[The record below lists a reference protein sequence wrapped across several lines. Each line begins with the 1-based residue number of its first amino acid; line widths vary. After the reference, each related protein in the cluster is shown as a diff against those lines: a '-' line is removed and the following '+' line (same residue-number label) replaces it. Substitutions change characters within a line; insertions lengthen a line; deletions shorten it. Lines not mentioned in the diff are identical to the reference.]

1 MRTSTIGAVAVA
13 IGLSFAGQAGA
24 AIVTVNTDI
33 DGVVENWT
41 NANEYILARPIF
53 VKNGGTLNIEEG
65 TIVRGQPRTAAVL
78 AGSTV
83 GTPGAVIV
91 TQTGTINAL
100 GSPTSPIIMTTA
112 AVDNDGNDVADDLDA
127 NGFLDAYPGFDP
139 ASCTPGPCTASLA
152 PVFHDD
158 LPKTAP
164 LAPLNAAGGP
174 NVTLW
179 GGVVVLGNAT
189 TNVGT
194 VAGLG
199 QGRNS
204 VEGLSVP
211 GFPPADAIYGG
222 NVDPLGANPGND
234 LDSSG
239 ELRYL
244 SIRHA
249 GDEIGNSNELNGL
262 TLAGVGSGTIVH
274 HIEIYCN
281 FDDGIEWFGGT
292 VNGDHLQVAFAGDDT
307 FDIDQ
312 GYRGTNQFLVGIMT
326 FFNTELA
333 APANVY
339 GSAGGDK
346 GCECDGDD
354 SDVLPAGNVNLEP
367 TSAPANQPT
376 PFQNM
381 NFYNFTIAG
390 SRPSVT
396 FNGHTND
403 NDGWEVRH
411 GFAGSINN
419 GLIFNTGGDGLGGA
433 VGTQGLDVAANTVF
447 PAAGSTDW
455 DILDNVIAGR
465 VIANA
470 ISCNNTRV
478 LPALSATAV
487 ERTVFTNGTL
497 NNASCTTGVND
508 AGFRLAD
515 GDTSFQPKGVSGKLD
530 ASLGSFDLRPQL
542 RNAVTAEGVTPAAPL
557 DTTATYRGAFDA
569 VPAMWTDGWTVF
581 SQAGMQPVPEP
592 GMASMIVTGAL
603 GLLAASRR
611 RR

>member
-1 MRTSTIGAVAVA
+1 MRTSTIGAVAFA
-13 IGLSFAGQAGA
+13 LGLSFAGQAGA
-24 AIVTVNTDI
+24 ALVFVNSDI
-33 DGVVENWT
+33 DGVVANWT
-41 NANEYILARPIF
+41 SDNEYILGRPIF

-83 GTPGAVIV
+83 GTPGAIIV
-91 TQTGTINAL
+91 TRTGTIQATGTL
-100 GSPTSPIIMTTA
+100 SDPIIMTTA
-112 AVDNDGNDVADDLDA
+112 AVDNDGNNVADDLDG
-127 NGFLDAYPGFDP
+127 NGFRDAYPGFDP
-139 ASCTPGPCTASLA
+139 ASCTPGPCTADA
-152 PVFHDD
+152 TPAFHDD
-158 LPKTAP
+158 APTTAP
-164 LAPLNAAGGP
+164 LAPLDALGGP

-189 TNVGT
+189 TNLGT
-194 VAGLG
+194 LAG
-199 QGRNS
+199 QGQGVGL

-211 GFPPADAIYGG
+211 GFPPADAAYGG
-222 NVDPLGANPGND
+222 SVGGGDD

-239 ELRYL
+239 VIRYV

-262 TLAGVGSGTIVH
+262 TLAGVGSGTEVH
-274 HIEIYCN
+274 HVEVYCN

-292 VNGDHLQVAFAGDDT
+292 VNGDHLTVAFAGDDT
-307 FDIDQ
+307 FDVDE

-333 APANVY
+333 GPAAIY

-346 GCECDGDD
+346 GCECDGDN
-354 SDVLPAGNVNLEP
+354 SDVTPAGNVNLNP
-367 TSAPANQPT
+367 ASVPANQPT

-390 SRPSVT
+390 SRPSLT
-396 FNGHTND
+396 YNGHTND

-419 GLIFNTGGDGLGGA
+419 GLIYNTGGDGLGGA

-447 PAAGSTDW
+447 PDASATSW
-455 DILDNVIAGR
+455 DIIDNVNAAR
-465 VIANA
+465 VVANA

-478 LPALSATAV
+478 LPTLSATAV

-497 NNASCTTGVND
+497 NNAACTTGVND
-508 AGFRLAD
+508 PGFRLVD
-515 GDTSFQPKGVSGKLD
+515 GDTSFQPKGVAGKLD
-530 ASLGSFDLRPQL
+530 ASLGTFDLRPQL
-542 RNAVTAEGVTPAAPL
+542 RNSVMANGITPPAPL

-569 VPAMWTDGWTVF
+569 VPAMWTEGWTVF

-592 GMASMIVTGAL
+592 GMASMIAAGAL
-603 GLLAASRR
+603 GLLAANRR